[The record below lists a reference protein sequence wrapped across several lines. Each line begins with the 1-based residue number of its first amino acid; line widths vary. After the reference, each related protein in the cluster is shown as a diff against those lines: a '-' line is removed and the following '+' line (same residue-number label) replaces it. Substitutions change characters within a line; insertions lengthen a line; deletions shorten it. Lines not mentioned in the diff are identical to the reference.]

1 MRASPRRTLWTI
13 PPRFT
18 AAALAGHSI
27 IGLTFGALIYL
38 VCLTGTLSVLVD
50 EFKLVEQPRPAPAAL
65 KAGALDR
72 ALAQLLPK
80 ARGGTIYALAA
91 TTPRQRLTLTTFGA
105 GAPGAWFADADGELT
120 PARTPWTDFVT
131 QLHMTL
137 TAPTPWGTLIVGLA
151 GAALLSLIISG
162 MLSHPRIF
170 RDAFRLRLSGSRRL
184 REAELHNRL
193 SVWGLPFHVAVTL
206 TGAFFG
212 LAGLTTWALTATAFH
227 GDPRG
232 ASAPLAGPPV
242 VADARPAAMPQTE
255 PLVARARGMIAGSR
269 LSYVGIE
276 RAGTAG
282 ARYTVEV
289 TAPGRLPRG
298 EQVYYDGAGRQIGR
312 GRFATG
318 ELGLQF
324 YSGAAQVH
332 FGFFGGLPVRL
343 IYAAL
348 GAAQTYI
355 VATGVTIWLE
365 RRKDRGLSVTK
376 LERAWQAWTFG
387 VPVALCAA
395 AVLSTFIAPSLVFW
409 SFLGALLVV
418 AVLPRPKARLPT

>member
-1 MRASPRRTLWTI
+1 MSASSRRAWWTV

-18 AAALAGHSI
+18 AAALAGHST
-27 IGLTFGALIYL
+27 IGLAFGALIYL

-50 EFKLVEQPRPAPAAL
+50 EFKLIEQPRPAPAIL

-72 ALAQLLPK
+72 ALANLLPN
-80 ARGGTIYALAA
+80 ARGGSIYALAA

-105 GAPGAWFADADGELT
+105 GAPGAWFADGDGALT
-120 PARTPWTDFVT
+120 AARTPWPDFVT

-137 TAPTPWGTLIVGLA
+137 TAPAPWGSAIVGLA
-151 GAALLSLIISG
+151 GAALLSLIMSG
-162 MLSHPRIF
+162 VLSHARIF

-227 GDPRG
+227 GDARG
-232 ASAPLAGPPV
+232 ASAPLIGPQV
-242 VADARPAAMPQTE
+242 VADARSAPTPDIEA
-255 PLVARARGMIAGSR
+255 LVARTRTLVAGSQ

-276 RAGTAG
+276 RAGTRG
-282 ARYTVEV
+282 ARYAVEV

-298 EQVYYDGAGRQIGR
+298 EQVYYDGAGGQIGR

-318 ELGLQF
+318 GLGLQV

-343 IYAAL
+343 IYVAL

-355 VATGVTIWLE
+355 AATGVSIWLE
-365 RRKDRGLSVTK
+365 RRKDRGVSVVR
-376 LERAWQAWTFG
+376 LERAWRAWTVG
-387 VPVALCAA
+387 VPVALGAA
-395 AVLSTFIAPSLVFW
+395 AGLSAAIAPPLVFW
-409 SFLGALLVV
+409 SFLSASLVV
-418 AVLPRPKARLPT
+418 AVLPRPQD